1 MPLSI
6 PLQGVLRGFDQ
17 TCNLILDECH
27 ERVYSSKAGVEQLVL
42 GLYVIRGDNMCGD
55 WGLGAGTGRCSLWRA
70 ELARRSTPDPASHH
84 PLRRAVIG
92 EVDEELDAQLDFDS
106 LRAEPLQPV
115 TH

>member
-1 MPLSI
+1 MSNEAGIRPYVDTTISVITNDGRSI
-6 PLQGVLRGFDQ
+6 VGVLRGFDQ

-42 GLYVIRGDNMCGD
+42 GLYVIRGDNI
-55 WGLGAGTGRCSLWRA
+55 
-70 ELARRSTPDPASHH
+70 
-84 PLRRAVIG
+84 AVIG